1 MFNSERKATVILV
14 ATTMIAA
21 LAGFFPKKRYKA
33 ASLWFYWLAIYH
45 RLSLFTAIVFPTTK
59 SGTVKRRV
67 GG

>member
-21 LAGFFPKKRYKA
+21 LGWIFQRNDTRA
-33 ASLWFYWLAIYH
+33 AALWFYWLAIYH
-45 RLSLFTAIVFPTTK
+45 RFSLFTAIVLPTTK

-67 GG
+67 SS